1 MEFEA
6 GRLIS
11 VIIAT
16 LILDL
21 LLDGDNALIIAAMVS
36 HLPKDEAIPWPRW
49 TLSLKPLTRVL
60 PGLIRRLNDNQQN
73 AALQVGIAGAILGR
87 LGLLLITG
95 IVIQYPIFT
104 ILGAVYLIQLGAR
117 HLGKRDAEGDAGEAE
132 HRAGRWGFWRTV
144 VAVNVVDVAFSL
156 DNVVALVALTTD
168 MLALTVGIGLAV
180 ILMRMAALVFIKIMK
195 AHPILEPAA
204 YILVLYLG
212 VEILLEH
219 KGMVHMDEIGKA
231 GALMG
236 IVGAALLYEKVA
248 FLHPVCRP
256 FFRGFGVLLW
266 AGVAVLDGVVRV
278 ALWPFRTAWSLARG
292 RKD

>member
-1 MEFEA
+1 MELEA
-6 GRLIS
+6 GQLIS

-36 HLPKDEAIPWPRW
+36 HLPKDEPIPWPRW
-49 TLSLKPLTRVL
+49 IYRLKPLTRFL
-60 PGLIRRLNDNQQN
+60 PGPIQRLNDNQQN

-104 ILGAVYLIQLGAR
+104 VLGAIYLIQLGAR
-117 HLGKRDAEGDAGEAE
+117 HLGRRDVEGDAGEAE
-132 HRAGRWGFWRTV
+132 HQAGKWGFWRTV

-168 MLALTVGIGLAV
+168 MLALTIGIGLAV
-180 ILMRMAALVFIKIMK
+180 VLMRMAALIFIKIMK

-204 YILVLYLG
+204 YVLVLYLG
-212 VEILLEH
+212 VQILLEH
-219 KGMVHMDEIGKA
+219 KGVLHMDEIGKA
-231 GALMG
+231 GALVG
-236 IVGAALLYEKVA
+236 IVGLALLYEKA
-248 FLHPVCRP
+248 SFLHPVCRP
-256 FFRGFGVLLW
+256 LFRGFGFVMW
-266 AGVAVLDGVVRV
+266 AGIAALDG
-278 ALWPFRTAWSLARG
+278 LFWPFRAAWKLARG
-292 RKD
+292 KRD